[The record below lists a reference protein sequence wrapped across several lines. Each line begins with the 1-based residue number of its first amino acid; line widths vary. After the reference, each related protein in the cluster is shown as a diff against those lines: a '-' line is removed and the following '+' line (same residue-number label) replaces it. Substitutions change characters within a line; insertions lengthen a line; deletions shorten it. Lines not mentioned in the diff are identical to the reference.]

1 MSEKNNDLKLLF
13 DNFIK
18 TGEVTKEKEIVPG
31 VKVKVKVL
39 SAGDLLIAQTIMG
52 HQNAPSDVTVKLRA
66 ASILSQSILS
76 MNDVPI
82 EREDYTSED
91 IRARRVLLYSQLLR
105 MPGIVIQ
112 KMYELYIEAVNE
124 QNSKYENF
132 SDTIEEME
140 NF

>member
-66 ASILSQSILS
+66 ASILSQSIIKNARYS
-76 MNDVPI
+76 
-82 EREDYTSED
+82 YTKNVRIIYRSC
-91 IRARRVLLYSQLLR
+91 
-105 MPGIVIQ
+105 
-112 KMYELYIEAVNE
+112 K
-124 QNSKYENF
+124 
-132 SDTIEEME
+132 
-140 NF
+140 